1 MALQLLTTEVV
12 AVVATVDS
20 GVPQV
25 LTVGARDGVPA
36 LPSGPL
42 LADHRSLQAGLRA
55 WVEQQTGLRLGF
67 VEQLYTFADR
77 ERIGAHERMI
87 SVSYIGLTPPT
98 EPADGAARWCP
109 WYELF
114 PWEDRRRV
122 RTEAVLSELRERLST
137 WVRSGARA
145 EVVADR
151 STRVRLAFGDGER
164 AWHAEDCLSR
174 YELLWEAGL
183 LPESAGTARP
193 GMCRDVPLED
203 AASPEVVG
211 RSMRSDHRRMVATA
225 MGRLRSTIQYRPVV
239 FEVMQPT
246 FTLGQLQTVVEA
258 FSGTLLHKQNFR
270 RLVESEE
277 LVEETGERTAA
288 TGGRPAK
295 LVRFRADVLSERPG
309 VGLRLPQARQR

>member
-12 AVVATVDS
+12 AVIATVDS

-25 LTVGARDGVPA
+25 LTVGASDGVLA

-42 LADHRSLQAGLRA
+42 LADHRSLQAGLRT

-77 ERIGAHERMI
+77 ERIGAHERVI
-87 SVSYIGLTPPT
+87 SVSYIGLSRPT
-98 EPADGAARWCP
+98 APTDGAARWCP

-114 PWEDRRRV
+114 PWEDRRRA
-122 RTEAVLSELRERLST
+122 RTETILAELRGRLST
-137 WVRSGARA
+137 WARSAARA

-151 STRVRLAFGDGER
+151 STRLRLAFGDGER
-164 AWHAEDCLSR
+164 AWHAEDCLAR

-183 LPESAGTARP
+183 LPESLGAARAGTSESGSTDLAKARE
-193 GMCRDVPLED
+193 MT
-203 AASPEVVG
+203 G

-225 MGRLRSTIQYRPVV
+225 MSRLRSTIQYRPVV
-239 FEVMQPT
+239 FEVMPPT

-277 LVEETGERTAA
+277 LVEETGGRMAA

-309 VGLRLPQARQR
+309 VGLRLPQVRQR